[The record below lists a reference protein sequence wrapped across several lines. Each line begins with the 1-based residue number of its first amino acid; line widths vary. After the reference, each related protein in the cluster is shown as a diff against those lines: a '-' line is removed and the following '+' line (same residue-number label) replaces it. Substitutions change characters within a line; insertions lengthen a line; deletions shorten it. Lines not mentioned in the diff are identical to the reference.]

1 MDLSPFSHSPVLPGP
16 HAELA
21 GMVWLAVI
29 AGAFI
34 AVGSVAFRHRDL
46 AG

>member
-1 MDLSPFSHSPVLPGP
+1 VLPEP

-21 GMVWLAVI
+21 GMVWLTVI

-34 AVGSVAFRHRDL
+34 AGGSAVFRHRDL